1 MCIRDSTNAVDGAY
15 NLVITNIPFN
25 LDINSQQ
32 RAPYDLDINNG
43 NAAAIQHV
51 IKSLRKD
58 TNNSRGEMCIR
69 DSYITDE
76 QYRELK
82 ILAVENDTDT
92 SSLVR
97 EALDQFL
104 NNK

>member
-1 MCIRDSTNAVDGAY
+1 MSKKSRINTQEIASRFISSIPNEEKENEVEEKKIEIKTEKKEVKKTRPFIKDGGY
-15 NLVITNIPFN
+15 
-25 LDINSQQ
+25 SQ
-32 RAPYDLDINNG
+32 RAY
-43 NAAAIQHV
+43 
-51 IKSLRKD
+51 
-58 TNNSRGEMCIR
+58 
-69 DSYITDE
+69 YITDE

-104 NNK
+104 NKR

>member
-1 MCIRDSTNAVDGAY
+1 MSKKSRINTQEIASRFISSIPNEEKENEVEEKKIEIKTEKKEVKKTRPFIKDGGY
-15 NLVITNIPFN
+15 
-25 LDINSQQ
+25 SQ
-32 RAPYDLDINNG
+32 RAY
-43 NAAAIQHV
+43 
-51 IKSLRKD
+51 
-58 TNNSRGEMCIR
+58 
-69 DSYITDE
+69 YITDE

>member
-1 MCIRDSTNAVDGAY
+1 MSKKSRINTQEIASRFISSIPNEKENEVEEKRVDIKTEKKE
-15 NLVITNIPFN
+15 VKKTRPFIK
-25 LDINSQQ
+25 DGGYSQ
-32 RAPYDLDINNG
+32 RAY
-43 NAAAIQHV
+43 
-51 IKSLRKD
+51 
-58 TNNSRGEMCIR
+58 
-69 DSYITDE
+69 YITDE

-104 NNK
+104 NKR

>member
-1 MCIRDSTNAVDGAY
+1 MSKKSRINTQEIASRFISSIPNERENEVEEKRVEIKTEKKEVKKTRPFIKDGGY
-15 NLVITNIPFN
+15 
-25 LDINSQQ
+25 SQ
-32 RAPYDLDINNG
+32 RAY
-43 NAAAIQHV
+43 
-51 IKSLRKD
+51 
-58 TNNSRGEMCIR
+58 
-69 DSYITDE
+69 YITDE

-104 NNK
+104 NKR

>member
-1 MCIRDSTNAVDGAY
+1 MSKKSRINTQEIASRFISSIPNEKENEVEEKRVEIKTEKKEVKKTRPFIKDGGY
-15 NLVITNIPFN
+15 
-25 LDINSQQ
+25 SQ
-32 RAPYDLDINNG
+32 RAY
-43 NAAAIQHV
+43 
-51 IKSLRKD
+51 
-58 TNNSRGEMCIR
+58 
-69 DSYITDE
+69 YITDE

-104 NNK
+104 NKR